1 MVHTVGMS
9 TASVRLMFIAQAVL
23 FAAGQIILLFGILTY
38 PGHSLQQPLGNLAAA
53 IGFALVAAGY
63 WALVTR
69 LPAELIEKLRPA
81 FMLFGIGD
89 VASSI
94 GLLAFLDF
102 DASRG
107 YPGYTIA
114 SEVVSVIGGLLLAA
128 AWFCWLATGRAA
140 APQRVTLPPTQQPE
154 DPIPS

>member
-1 MVHTVGMS
+1 
-9 TASVRLMFIAQAVL
+9 MFIAQAAL
-23 FAAGQIILLFGILTY
+23 LAAGQIILLVGVLTY
-38 PGHSLQQPLGNLAAA
+38 PGHGLQQPLGNLAAA
-53 IGFALVAAGY
+53 FGFALSAAGY

-81 FMLFGIGD
+81 FLLFGIAD
-89 VASSI
+89 VAASV
-94 GLLAFLDF
+94 GVLAFLDF

-114 SEVVSVIGGLLLAA
+114 SGIVSVIGGLLLAA

-140 APQRVTLPPTQQPE
+140 APQRVTLPPAQQP
-154 DPIPS
+154 DARG